1 MLNGIG
7 GTTIAEA
14 QSNMSWPEFLTWAH
28 YRAKRGSLNTGMRV
42 EVAIARLCAL
52 YANMQRTKPTDTPY
66 NLEDFAPHMDERV
79 ITIEEL
85 AKQMGAI

>member
-7 GTTIAEA
+7 GATIAEA
-14 QSNMSWPEFLTWAH
+14 QDKLSWDEWLMWVA
-28 YRAKRGSLNTGMRV
+28 YRAKRGSLNTGYRA
-42 EVAIARLCAL
+42 EVAAARICAL
-52 YANMQRTKPTDTPY
+52 YANFQRSKQSDPQFH
-66 NLEDFAPHMDERV
+66 LEDFAPHMDERV